1 MTFCDNNI
9 LGKRD
14 LLELEVIG
22 FLDRELYEEIRRHPK
37 FFVSHDK
44 YTDWQTFDFGLQ
56 REKLNQEGTEYFKI
70 LFAKY
75 AAYEELLQE
84 MLRYFEAHRMCSTD
98 PEFFS
103 AVSSRS
109 SAF

>member
-22 FLDRELYEEIRRHPK
+22 FLDRELYEEIRRQPK

-44 YTDWQTFDFGLQ
+44 YTD
-56 REKLNQEGTEYFKI
+56 
-70 LFAKY
+70 
-75 AAYEELLQE
+75 
-84 MLRYFEAHRMCSTD
+84 
-98 PEFFS
+98 
-103 AVSSRS
+103 
-109 SAF
+109 